1 MEMDPLMWRR
11 PVRVA
16 SFVWPKALRTKVS
29 SHATGKV
36 QDFRVTFITTDED
49 LMPLTPVRSEAAH
62 IQGVPSKGS
71 EDP

>member
-1 MEMDPLMWRR
+1 MGMDPLMWRR

-16 SFVWPKALRTKVS
+16 SFVWPKALRTKV
-29 SHATGKV
+29 ATGKV